1 MELKVFNNELFGEIR
16 FMQLE
21 GKIYAVAND
30 VAKALGY
37 SRPNDAINQHCKGT
51 VKYRILTNR
60 GNQMLNIIPEG
71 DIYRLIIRSKLPGAE
86 KFESVIICN

>member
-1 MELKVFNNELFGEIR
+1 MFNNELFGEIR

-30 VAKALGY
+30 VARALGY
-37 SRPNDAINQHCKGT
+37 EEGSLSTTIKRKCVNITKCKVENSRGQLRDT
-51 VKYRILTNR
+51 VV
-60 GNQMLNIIPEG
+60 IPEG
-71 DIYRLIIRSKLPGAE
+71 DIYRLIIGSKLPSAE